1 MKKIKIEDTIY
12 EVNTDFRIAIEC
24 DRIARDKT
32 ISDLERAMA
41 IIYTL
46 YGEKGLDNPNHYEKL
61 MSWALD
67 YLSLGKEKT
76 SDKKRDIDLIKDKG
90 LIASSFKF
98 DYKYNP
104 YNMEYLS
111 WEEFYNDLDN
121 LTSNA
126 ELGNCCALNRARYWR
141 NFDISKVKDE
151 KEKADIIKIK
161 EYYALDET
169 QDVVLTEEQQK
180 SIDEFYKALG
190 Y

>member
-12 EVNTDFRIAIEC
+12 EVNTDFRVAIEC
-24 DRIARDKT
+24 DRIARDNT

-141 NFDISKVKDE
+141 NFDLSKVEDE
-151 KEKADIIKIK
+151 KEKAEIIKIK
-161 EYYALDET
+161 EYYALDE
-169 QDVVLTEEQQK
+169 DVVLTKEQEQ
-180 SIDEFYKALG
+180 SVNEFYKALG